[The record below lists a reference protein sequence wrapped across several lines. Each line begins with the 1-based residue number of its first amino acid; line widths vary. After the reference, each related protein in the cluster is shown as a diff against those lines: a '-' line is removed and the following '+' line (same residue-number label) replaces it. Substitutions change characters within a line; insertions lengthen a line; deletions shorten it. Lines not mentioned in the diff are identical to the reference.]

1 MENNLAVLI
10 DFENIAAGTEKE
22 GLGRFDVEALM
33 QRVKDKGRILLAR
46 SYADWGRFS
55 RFKQSLLGQN
65 VTMYELTSHGM
76 NDKNRADIAMVVD
89 ALELAFTRDYIDTFV
104 VVSGD
109 SDFTPMVLKMRELN
123 KRVIGIGTRRST
135 SRLLV
140 QACDEFIFYESI
152 VSKKT
157 IQRPRP
163 SSRSKGELMTLD
175 NAFVLLED
183 AIAGLQR
190 ENPDSPLASVVKSA
204 MRRKSPD
211 FSESDLGFSSF
222 ARFLDSARKAGKVE
236 TTRDQKSGG
245 YRVAVLD
252 DSDSLLEVG
261 GGGKNAS
268 KKISDWIDAYL
279 PKGSELFVDTLD
291 QAKIHPLSAP
301 TRLAILEAIQTAVQE
316 RNKRKRRTTIPFI
329 RDDVKRKLRTT
340 HPDLPGRLI
349 RGILNALMD
358 SGQLLHHDGHPI
370 RSPSANF
377 GIQKNA
383 EELNISLV
391 SFYLGK
397 LKQAGVDLTKVDV
410 LSDLLL
416 GDPERRKEIEETVAW
431 LVVPEAPPSDDDS
444 QVTLDDLLEMET
456 DAPSFEATKGDDDGS
471 SSLDALLDAPATAEA
486 PEAPP
491 SEVAEEPAPDEVAE
505 EPAPDEVAEAATEEA
520 VVVDEAPE
528 AEKRPAVRKR
538 KRTRKP
544 DTKDETPDEA

>member
-1 MENNLAVLI
+1 LENNLAVLI

-109 SDFTPMVLKMRELN
+109 SDFTPMVLKMREMN

-157 IQRPRP
+157 SRRPRP
-163 SSRSKGELMTLD
+163 SNRSKGELMTLD
-175 NAFVLLED
+175 NAFMLLED

-222 ARFLDSARKAGKVE
+222 ARFLEAARKAGKVE

-245 YRVAVLD
+245 YRVSVID
-252 DSDSLLEVG
+252 DPDSLLEVG
-261 GGGKNAS
+261 GGGKKSAQ
-268 KKISDWIDAYL
+268 KTPDWTDAYL
-279 PKGSELFVDTLD
+279 PAGSELFVDTLN
-291 QAKIHPLSAP
+291 QMKFHPLSAP
-301 TRLAILEAIQTAVQE
+301 TRLAVLEAIQTAVQE
-316 RNKRKRRTTIPFI
+316 RDKRKRRITIPFI

-358 SGQLLHHDGHPI
+358 SGQLMHRDGHPI

-383 EELNISLV
+383 EELNLSLV

-397 LKQAGVDLTKVDV
+397 LKQGGVDLTQVDV

-416 GDPERRKEIEETVAW
+416 GDAERRKEIEETVAW
-431 LVVPEAPPSDDDS
+431 LVVPEAPASDDDGP
-444 QVTLDDLLEMET
+444 QVTLDDLLEMES
-456 DAPSFEATKGDDDGS
+456 DPPSSEATEEGS
-471 SSLDALLDAPATAEA
+471 SSLDALLDASAEEGA
-486 PEAPP
+486 
-491 SEVAEEPAPDEVAE
+491 VAEEEPAEAVAE
-505 EPAPDEVAEAATEEA
+505 EEPAEAVAEEEPAEA
-520 VVVDEAPE
+520 VAEEEPAK
-528 AEKRPAVRKR
+528 AEKKPAVRKR